1 MENKS
6 EEFVDN
12 DVIEIIPVEEYDSLK
27 AKLHASL
34 AWVLGKA
41 YKDKVPSEFH
51 DPLYRN
57 NAGEWHVKPRLV
69 NLLTTSELYCQA
81 CSNMFGDSSS
91 QWQGHWSII
100 QVLSRKGIYVMGTND
115 EDITETVLMHTA
127 PFKVHAHLALIDA
140 LMQAYAKEV
149 VTVER
154 VVKAV
159 RRFSVFNASTD
170 LPDDLEDT
178 VLLWINKVC
187 AHLQHKLDKKEE
199 QILEGETTQKVK
211 IVSKSTSKDSIVVPV
226 MENFLSDVGDGCS
239 LAVLVSFYC
248 PQLRRLEDICL
259 KASVGIADSLYNL
272 RLVKTFCDKHI
283 PSKIFHLTYE
293 DLLYTHENLKMNILV
308 MVTELF
314 YWFEIKR
321 APFVTGGMFTSTEE
335 SSGVSKS
342 AKFTVPNIPISN
354 ATKQS
359 FQKLRAED
367 LRSSSTPDIHRAGS
381 TGPVPPQ
388 RHVLLQKRQLHLA
401 AQHHLETD
409 NLQHQESNRGVRRAN
424 SLSSHDRSPVKQSVI
439 AWPEIPKEQNG
450 LLDTTSLSKGSNL
463 LANVSIDS
471 ELNESFS
478 SESIDLGE
486 FEISPRTD
494 SALTYSKSEHLCPP
508 DIRDSSQP
516 DYLEVESVNSGVP
529 SRTSSV
535 EQSKSKGDN
544 IEPLLPARI
553 KPAKEKTN
561 SHTKEEER
569 GDDESKRSP
578 KSLKPGVET
587 FSDEIKS
594 ESSGSNFDD
603 DRVTPLP
610 EDQLTARSEYLIL
623 PGQGQV
629 TPATQQRKGF
639 DAFVITGS
647 IGDSQIIESHRSD
660 VSKETG
666 HSYTVADHI
675 YTPETARA
683 AGIPVVSDES
693 DIKASREGSVSSR
706 SSGDFSDHESRKI
719 HKDHKTRE
727 SDDMKRQSDTI
738 LSKVQVTAMPEA
750 YRSQKPVMVCDQP
763 TKILDKP
770 EKAKNTTSF
779 AQMKRLK
786 ENLGTFDNSGFVYMQ
801 HGTDGLRSPLKE
813 TSSKKVEKRTTFA
826 PLPNQTT
833 WQENA
838 LTSSSSPEDACQTL
852 VENGGGDVSQPVPAE
867 LLKIRLKLEEKRKS
881 IEKKKR
887 QAEIQQQK
895 MRQRMGKAAF
905 LHVVAKPK
913 EKSME
918 EDGSEESNESS
929 LSRSDL
935 STSTGHG
942 TTSQLSFRE
951 RSNEKQ
957 IEATTNSSKST
968 QEDEFETPPQSPT
981 RQVKSSRAFSREDIQ
996 QTIENVRKKWFKDD
1010 EDAGSKPVASDQSES
1025 SGMSSSQSS
1034 VEKDMSR
1041 SGTEKGDNYDEYSSS
1056 LDRLNRSLTDLQGE
1070 IMKLSLKKE
1079 KIQTST
1085 SDISTGA
1092 KSKVSSPKVS
1102 PPRSESSESSTRSRS
1117 GSRSPTK
1124 ALEATKKTLPA
1135 APGTEHEYLGYP
1147 AHTDAGQ
1154 FVDRPYVQSQGH
1166 VIPPVMPH
1174 VRMMSQP
1181 QANAMTHP
1189 PTYPHDFQPYA
1200 LQSPSHITGPVYPS
1214 TNQYGHVAPSLG
1226 MQPAGHYGGY
1236 IMGPG
1241 AQQHI
1246 GIPSY
1251 QHSPSHMYPNGPSQM
1266 FPHGYSPHTMH
1277 LTSPPNQPYP
1287 HSMYGSPSQ
1296 PVPPYQPSLHSDV
1309 LHTVSSHPQH
1319 SMMPSSHVAESAV
1332 PYSGN
1337 GFQPRPELVQTTQES
1352 SSSVETAMQIL
1363 KQDSQPKTRPI
1374 EKEVEDLQYTQ
1385 DQASYDSSGSERL
1398 GDSSVPIDS
1407 EQLSLAKPDG
1417 GGFFVSFGE
1426 DSPRRQKPK
1435 MKAHKEKTSV
1445 PEQKV
1450 VAPQPD
1456 EKPFET
1462 SEELNKSGTQQ
1473 DDSVLSEQHTPAVGF
1488 MIGQEESPIV
1498 KDDLDMQRKKE
1509 KLVQM
1514 QQRRREEQER
1524 KRMEKEAELARKR
1537 EEERLK
1543 QDEAERRKGEEKA
1556 RREIIFQQYLQRK
1569 ENEDD
1574 GYMKK
1579 PDKSSR
1585 QKMRPKSMYTKA
1597 LDGPERISNETYD
1610 ASMSISCNV
1619 LSTPPGPEDLEQ
1631 GLAFGG
1637 LTHRRPPSPD
1647 LDRLRLGN
1655 KGSNDSS
1662 EAGSTTGSDYTGP
1675 KLFVKPSSKSNRHII
1690 INALSHCCL
1699 AGSVNTELKNKVL
1712 EELAKSDAKHF
1723 IILFR
1728 DAGCQYRGLYA
1739 YNPEVDEI
1747 SKIHGVGPKHF
1758 NNKMI
1763 ERYFKY
1769 NSGSKSFSCVT
1780 STKHLSVSIDAIVLH
1795 NAVWKQFS
1803 KQPVK
1808 K

>member
-1 MENKS
+1 MQQN
-6 EEFVDN
+6 
-12 DVIEIIPVEEYDSLK
+12 LK
-27 AKLHASL
+27 ESILAKLHASL

-41 YKDKVPSEFH
+41 YKDKVPSEFQ
-51 DPLYRN
+51 DPLYKN

-159 RRFSVFNASTD
+159 RRFTVFNASTD

-187 AHLQHKLDKKEE
+187 AHLQHMLNKKEE

-211 IVSKSTSKDSIVVPV
+211 IVRKSTPQDSISVPV

-272 RLVKTFCDKHI
+272 RLVKTFCDKHL

-321 APFVTGGMFTSTEE
+321 APCVTGGMFSSIEE
-335 SSGVSKS
+335 SADVPKS
-342 AKFTVPNIPISN
+342 AKFAVPNIPISN

-359 FQKLRAED
+359 FQKLRSED

-381 TGPVPPQ
+381 TGPVQPQ
-388 RHVLLQKRQLHLA
+388 RQVLLQKRHQHLA

-409 NLQHQESNRGVRRAN
+409 NLQLRESSRGVRRAN

-450 LLDTTSLSKGSNL
+450 LMGNTSLSKGINL

-486 FEISPRTD
+486 FETSPRID
-494 SALTYSKSEHLCPP
+494 SARTYSKSENLCPA
-508 DIRDSSQP
+508 DIRESSHP

-529 SRTSSV
+529 SRISSV

-561 SHTKEEER
+561 NHTKEEER
-569 GDDESKRSP
+569 GDDDSKRRSP
-578 KSLKPGVET
+578 KILKPGVET

-603 DRVTPLP
+603 DRITPLP
-610 EDQLTARSEYLIL
+610 EDQLTARSEYLI
-623 PGQGQV
+623 PPVQGQV
-629 TPATQQRKGF
+629 TPGTQQRKGF
-639 DAFVITGS
+639 EAFLITGS
-647 IGDSQIIESHRSD
+647 IGDSQVIESHRSN

-675 YTPETARA
+675 LTPETARA
-683 AGIPVVSDES
+683 AGIPVVSDDS

-727 SDDMKRQSDTI
+727 SDEMKRPCDTI
-738 LSKVQVTAMPEA
+738 LSKVQMTVAPEA
-750 YRSQKPVMVCDQP
+750 YRSQKPFIVSDQP
-763 TKILDKP
+763 TKILDNA

-786 ENLGTFDNSGFVYMQ
+786 ENLGTIDNSAFVYMQ
-801 HGTDGLRSPLKE
+801 HGTEGLRSPLKE
-813 TSSKKVEKRTTFA
+813 TCPKKVEKRTTFA

-833 WQENA
+833 WHENA
-838 LTSSSSPEDACQTL
+838 QSSNSSPEDTCQNQ
-852 VENGGGDVSQPVPAE
+852 ENGGGDVSQPVPAE

-895 MRQRMGKAAF
+895 MRQRLGKAAF

-918 EDGSEESNESS
+918 EDGSEETDKSS
-929 LSRSDL
+929 LSRSEL
-935 STSTGHG
+935 STSTGQG
-942 TTSQLSFRE
+942 STSQFSFRE
-951 RSNEKQ
+951 RSNEQ
-957 IEATTNSSKST
+957 HIEASTDSSRSI
-968 QEDEFETPPQSPT
+968 QEDEFDTPPQSPT
-981 RQVKSSRAFSREDIQ
+981 QQVKSSRAFSREDIQ

-1010 EDAGSKPVASDQSES
+1010 EDVGSKPVSSDQSES

-1041 SGTEKGDNYDEYSSS
+1041 SGTEKGDNYEEYSSS

-1070 IMKLSLKKE
+1070 IMKLSLKKD
-1079 KIQTST
+1079 KIQSSI
-1085 SDISTGA
+1085 SDVSAGA
-1092 KSKVSSPKVS
+1092 KSKVRSPRVS
-1102 PPRSESSESSTRSRS
+1102 PLRSESVESSTRSRS

-1124 ALEATKKTLPA
+1124 PMEVTKKTLPA
-1135 APGTEHEYLGYP
+1135 GPENFSQGGEHEYVGYP
-1147 AHTDAGQ
+1147 AHTDTGQ
-1154 FVDRPYVQSQGH
+1154 FPDRAYVQSQGH
-1166 VIPPVMPH
+1166 VIPPVMSH
-1174 VRMMSQP
+1174 ARTMSQP
-1181 QANAMTHP
+1181 QANTMTHP

-1200 LQSPSHITGPVYPS
+1200 LQSPSHITGPIYPNPS
-1214 TNQYGHVAPSLG
+1214 QYGHVAPSLG
-1226 MQPAGHYGGY
+1226 MQPGGHYGGY

-1241 AQQHI
+1241 TQQHI
-1246 GIPSY
+1246 GLPPY
-1251 QHSPSHMYPNGPSQM
+1251 QHSPSHLYPNGPGQM

-1296 PVPPYQPSLHSDV
+1296 PVPPYQSSLHSDV
-1309 LHTVSSHPQH
+1309 AHTISSHPQH

-1337 GFQPRPELVQTTQES
+1337 GFQPRPDLVQTTQES
-1352 SSSVETAMQIL
+1352 STSVETAMQIL
-1363 KQDSQPKTRPI
+1363 NQDLQPKTRPT
-1374 EKEVEDLQYTQ
+1374 EEEVEDLQYTQ
-1385 DQASYDSSGSERL
+1385 DQASCDSSETERL

-1407 EQLSLAKPDG
+1407 ELLPMAKPEG
-1417 GGFFVSFGE
+1417 GGFFVSIGAE
-1426 DSPRRQKPK
+1426 SPRRQKPK
-1435 MKAHKEKTSV
+1435 MKAHKEKTI
-1445 PEQKV
+1445 EQKV
-1450 VAPQPD
+1450 AVPQPD

-1462 SEELNKSGTQQ
+1462 GQELDKAGLQQ
-1473 DDSVLSEQHTPAVGF
+1473 DDSVLSEQHTPGVGF
-1488 MIGQEESPIV
+1488 MIGQDESPVV

-1574 GYMKK
+1574 GYLKK
-1579 PDKSSR
+1579 PDKAAR

-1597 LDGPERISNETYD
+1597 LDGPERNSNETYD
-1610 ASMSISCNV
+1610 TSMSISCNV

-1662 EAGSTTGSDYTGP
+1662 EAGSTSGSDYTGP

-1739 YNPEVDEI
+1739 YNPDVDEI

-1763 ERYFKY
+1763 EKYFKY

-1795 NAVWKQFS
+1795 NTVWKQFS